1 MLSDLFMYDI
11 QRITNLRMSSDSS
24 FWFPV
29 SLLICLLLITGCEDS
44 TDTPSAAPDSE
55 TVLADSTTITSVLR
69 TDDRFTT
76 LATAIDSAG
85 LDSTLATGGPYT
97 LLAPTN
103 DAFDNLPEGTVPD
116 LLDRENRERLRAILR
131 HHVIPQQLRSEDA
144 ANLTVMTT
152 LEGTQIPVSA
162 DDQTLRAGGATV
174 LDADIVTGNGV
185 IHVIDT
191 VLRPPMG
198 EEE

>member
-1 MLSDLFMYDI
+1 MISKLPLWFLAAWFACSILVIGCGDSAEEPSP
-11 QRITNLRMSSDSS
+11 SS
-24 FWFPV
+24 
-29 SLLICLLLITGCEDS
+29 
-44 TDTPSAAPDSE
+44 ASE
-55 TVLADSTTITSVLR
+55 TVLADSTTIASVLR

-76 LATAIDSAG
+76 LAAAIDSAG
-85 LDSTLATGGPYT
+85 LDSALAADGPYT
-97 LLAPTN
+97 FLAPTN

-116 LLDRENRERLRAILR
+116 LLDRENRERLRTILR
-131 HHVIPQQLRSEDA
+131 HHVIPQKIRSEEA

-162 DDQTLRAGGATV
+162 DDQTLRTGSATV

-185 IHVIDT
+185 IHVIDS
-191 VLRPPMG
+191 VLRPPMV